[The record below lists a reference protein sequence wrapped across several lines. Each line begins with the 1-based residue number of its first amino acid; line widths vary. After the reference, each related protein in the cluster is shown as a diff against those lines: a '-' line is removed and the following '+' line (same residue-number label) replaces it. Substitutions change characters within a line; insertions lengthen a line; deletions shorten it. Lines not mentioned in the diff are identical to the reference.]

1 MEIKDVLNLVNAGF
15 TKEEILKL
23 SEAQPQTAPV
33 PETKPEP
40 TPELTEAAPAT
51 AEQSTEAIARLNE
64 TVDALSEKIRQ
75 MNLLSA
81 VFPDSAVKQESA
93 EDVIGRIINPY
104 TKKEV

>member
-1 MEIKDVLNLVNAGF
+1 MEIKDVLDLVKAGF

-23 SEAQPQTAPV
+23 NEVQSQAAHVPEAKPEPAPEPTETAPV
-33 PETKPEP
+33 S
-40 TPELTEAAPAT
+40 
-51 AEQSTEAIARLNE
+51 AEQTTEAIAKLNE

-81 VFPDSAVKQESA
+81 VFPESAVKQESA
-93 EDVIGRIINPY
+93 ADVIGRIINPY